1 MKRLF
6 QKVFSRKKNAH
17 DAPNPPVEKEKTSRA
32 VKGTRTTVV
41 EDGLLI
47 LAVAAL
53 LVFSSAARG
62 INLLMALGAFFVG
75 FVAIDYFWGKRSLR
89 KLRVRRNAPDSAY
102 VGEPFYV
109 EIEIDAT
116 ERKSS
121 SWAVVVEDEWEDE
134 DPLYNA
140 PKDLKKQAAVK
151 EATTRKKELKKLGFF
166 ARLKRRRV
174 EAKRTDGAL
183 WEGVATLRPVVYF
196 PTAPKREKRKE
207 YYVGVFT
214 RRGLRRITAITVST
228 RFPCGFFRSS
238 VRSALTDE
246 IVVFPRAGK
255 LTGEWDA
262 YAGNI
267 SQEASA
273 STSLTSRIP
282 DETVAIRDWRA
293 GDSKRTIAWRATAK
307 RDRLQSRDF
316 IRRQTRTILV
326 ILDLYASPES
336 AKQRNGELWET
347 TENAISF
354 AATLV
359 KRYTE
364 YGDSQLYFTLN
375 ADIPEPASKDGKQKE
390 SAARNDAPTDWDS
403 VAGGGSLRRV
413 FTKLA
418 LASAPKEDKL
428 REAIRA
434 AKSFN
439 LTDAQVFIV
448 SVEPISD
455 ARLGDDRWGAAN
467 FVDASSPVF
476 KKYFQL
482 RPAQE
487 EDGPDS
493 SV

>member
-1 MKRLF
+1 M
-6 QKVFSRKKNAH
+6 
-17 DAPNPPVEKEKTSRA
+17 
-32 VKGTRTTVV
+32 
-41 EDGLLI
+41 
-47 LAVAAL
+47 
-53 LVFSSAARG
+53 
-62 INLLMALGAFFVG
+62 
-75 FVAIDYFWGKRSLR
+75 
-89 KLRVRRNAPDSAY
+89 
-102 VGEPFYV
+102 
-109 EIEIDAT
+109 
-116 ERKSS
+116 
-121 SWAVVVEDEWEDE
+121 
-134 DPLYNA
+134 
-140 PKDLKKQAAVK
+140 
-151 EATTRKKELKKLGFF
+151 
-166 ARLKRRRV
+166 
-174 EAKRTDGAL
+174 
-183 WEGVATLRPVVYF
+183 
-196 PTAPKREKRKE
+196 
-207 YYVGVFT
+207 
-214 RRGLRRITAITVST
+214 
-228 RFPCGFFRSS
+228 
-238 VRSALTDE
+238 RSAVTDE

-390 SAARNDAPTDWDS
+390 GAARNDAPTDWDS

>member
-196 PTAPKREKRKE
+196 PTAPKR
-207 YYVGVFT
+207 
-214 RRGLRRITAITVST
+214 
-228 RFPCGFFRSS
+228 
-238 VRSALTDE
+238 
-246 IVVFPRAGK
+246 
-255 LTGEWDA
+255 
-262 YAGNI
+262 
-267 SQEASA
+267 
-273 STSLTSRIP
+273 
-282 DETVAIRDWRA
+282 
-293 GDSKRTIAWRATAK
+293 
-307 RDRLQSRDF
+307 
-316 IRRQTRTILV
+316 
-326 ILDLYASPES
+326 
-336 AKQRNGELWET
+336 
-347 TENAISF
+347 
-354 AATLV
+354 
-359 KRYTE
+359 
-364 YGDSQLYFTLN
+364 
-375 ADIPEPASKDGKQKE
+375 
-390 SAARNDAPTDWDS
+390 
-403 VAGGGSLRRV
+403 
-413 FTKLA
+413 
-418 LASAPKEDKL
+418 
-428 REAIRA
+428 
-434 AKSFN
+434 
-439 LTDAQVFIV
+439 
-448 SVEPISD
+448 
-455 ARLGDDRWGAAN
+455 
-467 FVDASSPVF
+467 
-476 KKYFQL
+476 
-482 RPAQE
+482 
-487 EDGPDS
+487 
-493 SV
+493 